1 MFKIIISVCLML
13 FVSCQG
19 NEKSNPIAVAY
30 GNKLYLEDL
39 MPYFNVDL
47 SEEDS
52 LLLLKNI
59 TNEWVLKQ
67 SKLNQAKSIGGVNID
82 KLVEDY
88 RQDLLV
94 NTFINSYIAA
104 NLDTAVKEQ
113 ELRQY
118 FKENEQNFIL
128 SRNIIRLIFVRI
140 DKEEKDLKK
149 ISKWVKNGSTEDV
162 VKLSEICASQADN
175 YFLDYNVWLDF
186 DDVLKELPIKTYDA
200 EQFLRANRYLEIPD
214 GKYVYLINIVDYKI
228 KNSPSEFEFER
239 ENIKKVLLNSRKN
252 VLLKKLEQEL
262 LEDAYKNQNIEIFIQ
277 H

>member
-1 MFKIIISVCLML
+1 MYKIIISVCLML
-13 FVSCQG
+13 FISCQG
-19 NEKSNPIAVAY
+19 NEKSKPIAVAY
-30 GNKLYLEDL
+30 GNKLYVEDL
-39 MPYFNVDL
+39 LPYFSVNL
-47 SEEDS
+47 SKEDS
-52 LLLLKNI
+52 LLLLKNL

-67 SKLNQAKSIGGVNID
+67 LKLNQAKSVGGINID

-94 NTFINSYIAA
+94 NTFINSYLAA

-118 FKENEQNFIL
+118 FKENQQNFIL
-128 SRNIIRLIFVRI
+128 SRNIIRLIFLRI

-149 ISKWVKNGSTEDV
+149 ISKWVKSGSAEDI
-162 VKLSEICASQADN
+162 VKLSEICAAKADN